1 MDAVLQRTA
10 RLRPM
15 MWLYA
20 LLTRLRL
27 GSGPADTRMLRATTL
42 LGIYLHLGRWKR
54 ARRLEARILSDE
66 GLRELYRFRIGDFR
80 PSGVAVENGWFAAV
94 ADGRVEELASYLLKG
109 ASRPADWLERN
120 LRESPGRTTFLL
132 YPGSGPSP
140 FNAQLRDVY
149 LMVGHYRPREH
160 DRMMVHSAVVHE
172 IAHIHLRRV
181 LGFSFGSGDYGT
193 AKLFDEG
200 WAELCGYRA
209 VGALREK
216 LAEAHALSGAALEA
230 DPGLLL
236 ASLESWLDTLFNR
249 RWVPLYPMALSF
261 TGWVE
266 ESLGTDAL
274 LRLLTGGGDDF
285 PQCIRSRLGSPLEE
299 LLDLWRSWL
308 GRRSAVSGEFV
319 TFAFRGWKDGD
330 ALFDY
335 DSACPI
341 RPEGNLLAVQ
351 GGRLLEIRPSLRN
364 PRYSS
369 TGTFAV
375 CGAEEGSLV
384 ITAAFMDRVQRTE
397 VEAPGE

>member
-1 MDAVLQRTA
+1 
-10 RLRPM
+10 

-20 LLTRLRL
+20 LLARFRL
-27 GSGPADTRMLRATTL
+27 GSGSADERMLRATTL
-42 LGIYLHLGRWKR
+42 LGIYLHLGRWRK
-54 ARRLEARILSDE
+54 ARSLEARIMSDE
-66 GLRELYRFRIGDFR
+66 GLRDLYRFRIGDFR
-80 PSGVAVENGWFAAV
+80 PSGVAVESGWFAAV
-94 ADGRVEELASYLLKG
+94 ADARVEELASYLLEG
-109 ASRPADWLERN
+109 AGRLAGWLERN

-132 YPGSGPSP
+132 YPGTGPSP
-140 FNAQLRDVY
+140 FNARLRDVY

-160 DRMMVHSAVVHE
+160 DRTMVHSAVVHE

-200 WAELCGYRA
+200 WAELCGFRA

-216 LAEAHALSGAALEA
+216 LAEAHALSAAALEA

-236 ASLESWLDTLFNR
+236 LSLESWSDTLFSR

-261 TGWVE
+261 AGWVE
-266 ESLGTDAL
+266 ESVGTEAL

-285 PQCIRSRLGSPLEE
+285 PLRIRCSLGSPLEE
-299 LLDLWRSWL
+299 LVDSWRSWL
-308 GRRSAVSGEFV
+308 ERRSTGSREFV
-319 TFAFRGWKDGD
+319 TFAFRGWREGD
-330 ALFDY
+330 AIFAY

-364 PRYSS
+364 PRYSAS
-369 TGTFAV
+369 GAFAV
-375 CGAEEGSLV
+375 CGAEEGHV
-384 ITAAFMDRVQRTE
+384 GITAAFMDRVQRTE
-397 VEAPGE
+397 VEAVEG